1 MKGDWQYIKSKS
13 LNQTVA
19 FDRNSGWVFC
29 EDGTRYSP
37 TEMAKITKNWTAG
50 TELPLAVHL
59 IKKNFDGEIIA
70 AGIEK
75 KHYAKN

>member
-1 MKGDWQYIKSKS
+1 MKGDWQYIYSKS
-13 LNQTVA
+13 LQQKVA
-19 FDRNSGWVFC
+19 LDRNSGWVFC

-37 TEMAKITKNWTAG
+37 AELARITKNWTASP
-50 TELPLAVHL
+50 ELPLAVHL
-59 IKKNFDGEIIA
+59 IKKNFGGEIIA